1 MKVVTYN
8 IKCDPVGLTEA
19 DWQRMPASLRRN
31 SFAARQQLI
40 EEKLRAE
47 QPDIIGFQETQPHMI
62 RWLKEHFPDYI
73 FMGNGLGTPATEDTP
88 GAKQDRLGGYWT
100 DLVYDQMVEPAYAE
114 QDLAKRYAI
123 LAEAEAWLIDE
134 AYVIPFCMDGG
145 GYVASYLNPFES
157 QYAPFGVS
165 ENRYKYQWIYETPM
179 GMDEY
184 ETALAEW
191 EAERDA
197 RLAALAE

>member
-1 MKVVTYN
+1 MNQSAQNAMLKQLEEGPPYAAFLL
-8 IKCDPVGLTEA
+8 LTENA
-19 DWQRMPASLRRN
+19 AALLPTVRSRCELLALSPVSL
-31 SFAARQQLI
+31 S
-40 EEKLRAE
+40 
-47 QPDIIGFQETQPHMI
+47 
-62 RWLKEHFPDYI
+62 
-73 FMGNGLGTPATEDTP
+73 
-88 GAKQDRLGGYWT
+88 
-100 DLVYDQMVEPAYAE
+100 
-114 QDLAKRYAI
+114 
-123 LAEAEAWLIDE
+123 EAEAWLIDE

-197 RLAALAE
+197 RLAAQAQ

>member
-1 MKVVTYN
+1 
-8 IKCDPVGLTEA
+8 
-19 DWQRMPASLRRN
+19 
-31 SFAARQQLI
+31 
-40 EEKLRAE
+40 
-47 QPDIIGFQETQPHMI
+47 
-62 RWLKEHFPDYI
+62 
-73 FMGNGLGTPATEDTP
+73 
-88 GAKQDRLGGYWT
+88 
-100 DLVYDQMVEPAYAE
+100 MVEPAYAE